1 MVKRLMWALVGAIA
15 IFSAPVRAEKS
26 MPQVQSPPT
35 ESIDISARPV
45 HANRL
50 SECRLSG
57 RVILWASRPVEVLDD
72 TQERLGAIEAGL
84 AQFSS
89 KSKLEKC
96 VPDGGALD
104 LSGQFANFLIA
115 DDRSLKSGR
124 FGRREASA
132 FASQLAQDFYHLADR
147 EGTLIP
153 LVDGIKTSAIGS
165 VSYRFKIVLIR
176 GAKSGSIDAIINRET
191 LGTKFAPH
199 LSEADRHL
207 SRLKWSSLE

>member
-1 MVKRLMWALVGAIA
+1 M
-15 IFSAPVRAEKS
+15 
-26 MPQVQSPPT
+26 
-35 ESIDISARPV
+35 D
-45 HANRL
+45 ANRL
-50 SECRLSG
+50 PECRLSG
-57 RVILWASRPVEVLDD
+57 RVTLWVSRPVEVLDD
-72 TQERLGAIEAGL
+72 TQESLGVIAAGL
-84 AQFSS
+84 AQFSR

-104 LSGQFANFLIA
+104 LSDQFANFLIA
-115 DDRSLKSGR
+115 DEGSLKRGH
-124 FGRREASA
+124 FGRKEAGA
-132 FASQLAQDFYHLADR
+132 FASLLAQDFYHLADR

-165 VSYRFKIVLIR
+165 VSYRFRIMLIR

-199 LSEADRHL
+199 LGEADRRL